1 MSTQPLVEL
10 LNGKGSHAN
19 PLACV
24 EDVSFAIAARRDANL
39 PHSIWQLVS
48 HMNYW
53 MDYEL
58 RRIHGENPPYPAHA
72 SESWPLHPAPASE
85 ADWNNSTIQFKE
97 LLAKLASLATSTPD
111 ILAREVQPAHP
122 AHTMQSSSVHAVLW
136 QTLVHN
142 SYHVGQIAMLR
153 RMLGAWPPKGGGD
166 SW

>member
-1 MSTQPLVEL
+1 MSEQALIEL
-10 LNGKGSHAN
+10 LYGKGSHAN

-24 EDVSFAIAARRDANL
+24 EDVSFAIAARRDDNF
-39 PHSIWQLVS
+39 PHSISQLVS
-48 HMNYW
+48 HMNFW
-53 MDYEL
+53 MEYEL

-72 SESWPLHPAPASE
+72 SESWPSDPAPASE
-85 ADWNNSTIQFKE
+85 TDWNNSVVQFRD
-97 LLAKLASLATSTPD
+97 LLAKLASLANSAPD
-111 ILAREVQPAHP
+111 VLAREVQPTHP
-122 AHTMQSSSVHAVLW
+122 AHPMQASSLHAVLW